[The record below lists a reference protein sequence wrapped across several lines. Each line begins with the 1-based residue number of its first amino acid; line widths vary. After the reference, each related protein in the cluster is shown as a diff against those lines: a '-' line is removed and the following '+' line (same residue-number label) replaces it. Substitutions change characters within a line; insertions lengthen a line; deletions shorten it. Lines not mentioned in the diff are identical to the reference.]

1 MDTSSGHDHSGVLGR
16 FSSFSYGSHSPNPDP
31 HGIRAVM
38 WFLRFGAFAIVALVA
53 CSRIDADLRSW
64 RPSDHDQAPVSSLPG
79 QSTEPT
85 ENPSVSP
92 NAAPQDP
99 QTTWTSL
106 CAGCH
111 GQLGL
116 GNGPIGAR
124 VGAKN
129 LSDPRWQSSVTD
141 EQISSA
147 ILNGR
152 GRMPAFSLRPDAVR
166 GLVELIRK
174 HLADGPGDTKGH
186 R

>member
-1 MDTSSGHDHSGVLGR
+1 
-16 FSSFSYGSHSPNPDP
+16 
-31 HGIRAVM
+31 M

-85 ENPSVSP
+85 ENPSVTP
-92 NAAPQDP
+92 TAAPQDA

-116 GNGPIGAR
+116 GNGPMGAR

-141 EQISSA
+141 QQISSV
-147 ILNGR
+147 ILNGQ

-174 HLADGPGDTKGH
+174 HLADPRTDTERH
-186 R
+186 P